1 MVVYIPNQWF
11 ISIVLRS
18 DGYNSYLVH
27 LIYIYIIYI
36 YLSHKIEHWADRKTP
51 KGALLQIRFALALCT
66 KHAFTNTALIASL
79 PLNT

>member
-27 LIYIYIIYI
+27 L
-36 YLSHKIEHWADRKTP
+36 IEHWADRKTP

-66 KHAFTNTALIASL
+66 KHAFSNTALIASL